1 MANQF
6 EGFATPLEE
15 ENPLQGFAT
24 PVDEQDSLKGFATPV
39 DDEPGFFGNLFRT
52 TVGAGRDL
60 GQAMLDVA
68 SYTEE
73 SVVPTAL
80 RSGWIKVNDAGKV
93 SEDGEYNFFSGQ
105 EYVDY
110 YNQLKETSAPGSL
123 IRLPKIDEPSKP
135 ALSFVRDM
143 LQFAVPFSKAKYVN
157 PTTWYGKAAEA
168 TARGAA
174 IEQAAFSP
182 YEQRISNLIQSYPAL
197 QEAPILGAMTEY
209 LQADPND
216 TESTAR
222 FKMALEGAAISLPL
236 DGIIEAVGR
245 VRAGRKAKQE
255 RAIVDAENAKKQE
268 ADQTLIETAGTSDY
282 PGQIDTG
289 QVKPRTVEDIAAGYV
304 APAVKGE
311 KKQKVRRDPFKLNS
325 ETNRIGTKIK
335 GDQYDIVE
343 NADGTFQPVKMD
355 AVNADEFDE
364 IVRNNPFDDIEIERL
379 KTTKVARP
387 IGEPVGSMQSAKDAI
402 VEFTTVD
409 KLPITLQTKR
419 VPTGAGGKELPRVRS
434 LFAGKIHPDAPQ
446 ELAIHFWGKNEKIL
460 PTYKLKGPLVN
471 ESGRR
476 AGYKEYDE
484 VQTVLRENNLIPDAI
499 PGRPDIDQEDL
510 MSDLLERNPYI
521 EEAAGGSNYEN
532 WYRDTTAKEQII
544 KRLEDAGENPYRMTD
559 EQVERALK
567 KIDEN
572 EARLEKDLERFE
584 QENLSRSVLRD
595 KADEAA
601 RLQSDTTTP
610 ATLSES
616 IDLQTSVPRA
626 IREQE
631 ALRLLPKDGLQKQIA
646 EEPTIAGNIN
656 LQKLDAPTDVKQM
669 IKDVADDNNMFLDAR
684 QNVVKFGTE
693 GENLKALADETGL
706 TIEKL
711 LQRKK
716 GEAFNFATAYAA
728 RVINAQSAKE
738 LVELAKKAESVSASQ
753 IDLINFENALVKHAA
768 IQEQIAGITAE
779 AGRALAQFRYM
790 AKTDALTQDKMI
802 TEYLLKR
809 GGDEGVKNIAGKIA
823 NMDTVRRVSSF
834 ARESYKPTFLD
845 KVQEVWINGL
855 LSSPSTHI
863 VNVSSNTLVAALTPF
878 EYAVAAAIGAIK
890 RNPDRITGGEV
901 AARFYGTIEGTLD
914 GLKAAANALRDP
926 GSVDDSLT
934 KLEMNREKAVKGL
947 PGEVVRLPGRALVA
961 EDVLFKTI
969 GYTQEMWGQAARQA
983 HKEGKGLR
991 HAKELLKDPD
1001 FALKNPEI
1009 KLKAIETGRYQTF
1022 TNNLEGFAQSWQRL
1036 LARKPGLRFATPFVR
1051 TPYNIV
1057 TYAFERTPLAPL
1069 MKKHKDAIEAGGPEA
1084 DIARA
1089 RLALGWATTLS
1100 VASLAN
1106 GGLITGRGP
1115 SDPRERA
1122 VLMETGW
1129 QPYSIKVGDTYYGYN
1144 RFEPIGILFGVSAD
1158 IADIW
1163 ATYKASDSKN
1173 MAEDLG
1179 LIGTMLAA
1187 SISENITNKTF
1198 LTGVTDVI
1206 QSISDPDRYFGTNFQ
1221 RFLASS
1227 IPTVAYYERK
1237 AQDPYLRD
1245 VRSFTDAFMNRI
1257 PGQSQKLPFKRNILG
1272 EPRKYSSGS
1281 LGKWSPTRESKLRKD
1296 PIFNEFVNLGY
1307 APSKPSRQIGGVD
1320 LTTEQY
1326 DELLSYQQNTFR
1338 LRDQLVNII
1347 NSPKYKTA
1355 NNYVKTELLDAV
1367 IKRSQA
1373 AARNYLV
1380 ARHPSLA
1387 MQRVENI
1394 RQEITGN

>member
-1 MANQF
+1 MA
-6 EGFATPLEE
+6 L
-15 ENPLQGFAT
+15 
-24 PVDEQDSLKGFATPV
+24 DERKPIVFPDERKPIVFP
-39 DDEPGFFGNLFRT
+39 DDEPGFFGNLYRT

-60 GQAMLDVA
+60 GQGILDLA

-73 SVVPTAL
+73 KVVPTAL
-80 RSGWIKVNDAGKV
+80 RSGFLKVDDSN
-93 SEDGEYNFFSGQ
+93 SLSQDGEFKFFSGQ
-105 EYVDY
+105 EYVDKY
-110 YNQLKETSAPGSL
+110 DQLKEQQGPGSL
-123 IRLPKIDEPSKP
+123 IKLPEVDEPTAP
-135 ALSFVRDM
+135 GLPFVRDI
-143 LQFAVPFSKAKYVN
+143 LQFAVPFSTAKYVN
-157 PTTWYGKAAEA
+157 PTTWTGKALEA
-168 TARGAA
+168 TTRGAV

-197 QEAPILGAMTEY
+197 ENPVTEY

-216 TESTAR
+216 TEATAR
-222 FKMALEGAAISLPL
+222 FKMLLEGAAISLPI
-236 DGIIEAVGR
+236 DGIIESVGR

-255 RAIVDAENAKKQE
+255 RAIVDAENAKKQKE
-268 ADQTLIETAGTSDY
+268 RETLIETAGTSGY
-282 PGQIDTG
+282 TGKIDTITKRPG
-289 QVKPRTVEDIAAGYV
+289 DIGKTVEDIAAGYV

-311 KKQKVRRDPFKLNS
+311 KKQKVRRDRFKLNS

-335 GDQYDIVE
+335 GDQYEIVE
-343 NADGTFQPVKMD
+343 NADGTYQPVKMD

-364 IVRNNPFDDIEIERL
+364 IVRNNPFDDTEIERL

-387 IGEPVGSMQSAKDAI
+387 IGEPVSSMQSAKDAI
-402 VEFTTVD
+402 IEFTTVD
-409 KLPITLQTKR
+409 KLPKSLQTKR
-419 VPTGAGGKELPRVRS
+419 VPTGADGKELPRVKS
-434 LFAGKIHPDAPQ
+434 LFAGSIHPDAPE

-460 PTYKLKGPLVN
+460 PTYKLRGPLIN

-476 AGYKEYDE
+476 MGYKEYDE
-484 VQTVLRENNLIPDAI
+484 LQTVLRENYLIPEAI
-499 PGRPDIDQEDL
+499 PGQPDIGQEDL
-510 MSDLLERNPYI
+510 ISDLLERNPYI
-521 EEAAGGSNYEN
+521 EEVAGGANYEN

-544 KRLEDAGENPYRMTD
+544 KRLEDAGKNPYRMTD
-559 EQVERALK
+559 EQVERAIK
-567 KIDEN
+567 QIDEDD
-572 EARLEKDLERFE
+572 ARLEKELEISE
-584 QENLSRSVLRD
+584 QENLLRSASREEEI
-595 KADEAA
+595 AQA
-601 RLQSDTTTP
+601 QFDTRSP
-610 ATLSES
+610 TLSES

-631 ALRLLPKDGLQKQIA
+631 ALRLQPKDGLQKQIA
-646 EEPTIAGNIN
+646 EQPTMAGNIN
-656 LQKLDAPTDVKQM
+656 LEKLDAPTDVKQM

-684 QNVVKFGTE
+684 QNVVRFGTE

-711 LQRKK
+711 LQREK

-753 IDLINFENALVKHAA
+753 IDLINFENALAKHAA

-790 AKTDALTQDKMI
+790 AKADALTQDKMI

-809 GGDEGVKNIAGKIA
+809 GGDKSVRDIAGKIA
-823 NMDTVRRVSSF
+823 NMDTTRRVSTF
-834 ARESYKPTFLD
+834 ASKSYKPNFLD
-845 KVQEVWINGL
+845 KIQEVWINGL

-863 VNVSSNTLVAALTPF
+863 VNVSSNTLVAALTPI

-890 RNPDRITGGEV
+890 RDPERITGGEV
-901 AARFYGTIEGTLD
+901 AARTFGTIFGTLD
-914 GLKAAANALRDP
+914 GLLAAAKALRDP
-926 GSVDDSLT
+926 DTVADSLT
-934 KLEMNREKAVKGL
+934 KLEMRREKAVGGL

-969 GYTQEMWGQAARQA
+969 GYTQEMWGQAVRQA
-983 HKEGKGLR
+983 QKEGKGLR
-991 HAKELLKDPD
+991 RAKEILKDPD
-1001 FALKNPEI
+1001 SEFTNI

-1022 TNNLEGFAQSWQRL
+1022 TNNLEGFAQSWQRFI
-1036 LARKPGLRFATPFVR
+1036 ARNPGFRFLTPFVR

-1057 TYAFERTPLAPL
+1057 TFAFERTPFARLQ
-1069 MKKHKDAIEAGGPEA
+1069 KKYKDAIEAGGPEA
-1084 DIARA
+1084 D
-1089 RLALGWATTLS
+1089 
-1100 VASLAN
+1100 LAN
-1106 GGLITGRGP
+1106 ARMYLGTSGGFGVAMLAADGIITGRGP

-1129 QPYSIKVGDTYYGYN
+1129 QPYSVKIGDTYYGYN
-1144 RFEPIGILFGVSAD
+1144 RFEPVGIIFGVSAD
-1158 IADIW
+1158 LAEIASTVRNNDKGII
-1163 ATYKASDSKN
+1163 
-1173 MAEDLG
+1173 EDLE
-1179 LIGTMLAA
+1179 IITTMLAA
-1187 SISENITNKTF
+1187 SITENITNKTF
-1198 LTGVTDVI
+1198 LTGITDAI
-1206 QSISDPDRYFGTNFQ
+1206 EAIGDPDRYLGQSLQ
-1221 RFLASS
+1221 RFFASS

-1237 AQDPYLRD
+1237 DQDPYLRD
-1245 VRSFTDAFMNRI
+1245 VRSFTDAFLNRI

-1272 EPRKYSSGS
+1272 EPRKYSSGA

-1338 LRDQLVNII
+1338 LRDQLVSII
-1347 NSPKYKTA
+1347 NSPKYKA
-1355 NNYVKTELLDAV
+1355 SNNYIKTQLLDAV
-1367 IKRSQA
+1367 IKKSQA

-1394 RQEITGN
+1394 RQEMMGN

>member
-1 MANQF
+1 M
-6 EGFATPLEE
+6 E
-15 ENPLQGFAT
+15 ENNKPYTLSQYRQDQEKQNPYTLSQYRADQQ
-24 PVDEQDSLKGFATPV
+24 DEPKFV
-39 DDEPGFFGNLFRT
+39 DDGPITLSQYKEENIGPMGNLFRT

-60 GQAMLDVA
+60 GQGILDLA

-93 SEDGEYNFFSGQ
+93 SKDGEYNFFSGQ

-123 IRLPKIDEPSKP
+123 IRLPKIDEPTKP
-135 ALSFVRDM
+135 ALSFVKDI
-143 LQFAVPFSKAKYVN
+143 LQFAVPFSTAKYVN
-157 PTTWYGKAAEA
+157 PMTWYWKAAEA

-255 RAIVDAENAKKQE
+255 GAIVDAENAKKQE

-289 QVKPRTVEDIAAGYV
+289 QVKPRTVEDIAADYV

-355 AVNADEFDE
+355 AVNNNELNKIIE
-364 IVRNNPFDDIEIERL
+364 NNPIDNIEIERL

-387 IGEPVGSMQSAKDAI
+387 IGEPASSMQSAKDTI
-402 VEFTTVD
+402 IEFTTVD
-409 KLPITLQTKR
+409 KLPKSLQTKK
-419 VPTGAGGKELPRVRS
+419 VPTGADGKELPRVRS
-434 LFAGKIHPDAPQ
+434 LFRGYISPDAKQ
-446 ELAIHFWGKNEKIL
+446 EIQQYFWGKNERIA
-460 PTYKLKGPLVN
+460 PTY
-471 ESGRR
+471 R
-476 AGYKEYDE
+476 ARLGEGVKEFDE
-484 VQTVLRENNLIPDAI
+484 AQEMLRQQNLLPDAV
-499 PGRPDIDQEDL
+499 PGQVDIDQDRL
-510 MSDLLERNPYI
+510 IADLLERNPYI
-521 EEAAGGSNYEN
+521 EELTDGTNYN
-532 WYRDTTAKEQII
+532 SWYRDTTSKEQII
-544 KRLEDAGENPYRMTD
+544 KRLEEGGKNPYRMADEEVESALKQIDEDDIRLERLLD
-559 EQVERALK
+559 EQQGLGRNIMK
-567 KIDEN
+567 DDEI
-572 EARLEKDLERFE
+572 AQAQL
-584 QENLSRSVLRD
+584 
-595 KADEAA
+595 
-601 RLQSDTTTP
+601 DTRP

-616 IDLQTSVPRA
+616 IDLQTSIPRA

-631 ALRLLPKDGLQKQIA
+631 ALRLQPKDGLQKQIA
-646 EEPTIAGNIN
+646 ENPTIAGNIN

-669 IKDVADDNNMFLDAR
+669 MKDVANDNNMFLDAR
-684 QNVVKFGTE
+684 QNVVRFGSE

-706 TIEKL
+706 TVEKL
-711 LQRKK
+711 LQREK

-753 IDLINFENALVKHAA
+753 VDLINFENALVKHAA

-790 AKTDALTQDKMI
+790 AKADALTQDKMI

-809 GGDEGVKNIAGKIA
+809 GGDKSVRDIAGKIA
-823 NMDTVRRVSSF
+823 NMDSTRRVSSF
-834 ARESYKPTFLD
+834 AREAYKPTFLD
-845 KVQEVWINGL
+845 KIQEVWINGL

-863 VNVSSNTLVAALTPF
+863 VNVSSNSVVATLTPF
-878 EYAVAAAIGAIK
+878 EYAVAAAIGAI
-890 RNPDRITGGEV
+890 RRDPDRITGGEV
-901 AARFYGTIEGTLD
+901 AARFYGTIRGTLD
-914 GLKAAANALRDP
+914 GLDAAAKALRDP
-926 GSVDDSLT
+926 DTVDDSLT
-934 KLEMNREKAVKGL
+934 KLEMRREKAVKGL

-991 HAKELLKDPD
+991 YAKELLKDPD
-1001 FALKNPEI
+1001 FALKNPNI

-1022 TNNLEGFAQSWQRL
+1022 TNNLEGMAKDYQNWV
-1036 LARKPGLRFATPFVR
+1036 ARKPGLRFATPFIR

-1057 TYAFERTPLAPL
+1057 AYAFERTPFARLS
-1069 MKKHKDAIEAGGPEA
+1069 KKYKDAIDAGGPEA
-1084 DIARA
+1084 DLARA

-1173 MAEDLG
+1173 MAEDLS
-1179 LIGTMLAA
+1179 LIGTMLGA

-1206 QSISDPDRYFGTNFQ
+1206 QSISDPDRYFGTNLQ
-1221 RFLASS
+1221 RFFASS

-1237 AQDPYLRD
+1237 DQDPYLRD
-1245 VRSFTDAFMNRI
+1245 VRSITDAFMNRI
-1257 PGQSQKLPFKRNILG
+1257 PGQSQKLPFKRNVLG
-1272 EPRKYSSGS
+1272 EPRKYSSGA
-1281 LGKWSPTRESKLRKD
+1281 LGKYSPTRESKLRKD

-1307 APSKPSRQIGGVD
+1307 APPKPSRNIYGVD

-1347 NSPKYKTA
+1347 NSPKYKIA
-1355 NNYVKTELLDAV
+1355 NNYIKTELLDAV
-1367 IKRSQA
+1367 IKRSQEAGRKALA
-1373 AARNYLV
+1373 AKYELRKQQ
-1380 ARHPSLA
+1380 H
-1387 MQRVENI
+1387 ENI
-1394 RQEITGN
+1394 IQEMTAN

>member
-1 MANQF
+1 MA
-6 EGFATPLEE
+6 L
-15 ENPLQGFAT
+15 
-24 PVDEQDSLKGFATPV
+24 DERKPIVFPDERKPIVFP

-60 GQAMLDVA
+60 GQGILDLA

-123 IRLPKIDEPSKP
+123 IRLPKIDEPTAP
-135 ALSFVRDM
+135 GLPFVRDI

-216 TESTAR
+216 TEATAR

-268 ADQTLIETAGTSDY
+268 ADQTLIETAGTSGY
-282 PGQIDTG
+282 TGKIDTVTKRPG
-289 QVKPRTVEDIAAGYV
+289 DIGKTVEDIAAGYV

-387 IGEPVGSMQSAKDAI
+387 IGEPVSSMQSAKDAI

-409 KLPITLQTKR
+409 KLPITLQTR
-419 VPTGAGGKELPRVRS
+419 RIPTGADGKELPRVRS

-476 AGYKEYDE
+476 TGYKEYDE

-521 EEAAGGSNYEN
+521 EEASGGSNYEN

-559 EQVERALK
+559 EQVERTLK

-631 ALRLLPKDGLQKQIA
+631 ALRLQPKDGLQKQIA

-684 QNVVKFGTE
+684 QNVVRFGTE

-711 LQRKK
+711 LQREK

-738 LVELAKKAESVSASQ
+738 LVELAKKAESTSASQ
-753 IDLINFENALVKHAA
+753 IDLINFENALAKHAA
-768 IQEQIAGITAE
+768 IQEQISGITAE

-790 AKTDALTQDKMI
+790 AKADALTQDKMI

-809 GGDEGVKNIAGKIA
+809 GGDNGVKEIAGKIA
-823 NMDTVRRVSSF
+823 NMDTTRRVSTF
-834 ARESYKPTFLD
+834 ASKSYKPNFLD

-863 VNVSSNTLVAALTPF
+863 VNVSSNTLVAALTPI

-890 RNPDRITGGEV
+890 RDPDRITGGEV
-901 AARFYGTIEGTLD
+901 AARTFGTIFGTLD
-914 GLKAAANALRDP
+914 GLVAAARALKDP
-926 GSVDDSLT
+926 DTVADSLT
-934 KLEMNREKAVKGL
+934 KLEMRREKAVKGL

-969 GYTQEMWGQAARQA
+969 GYTQEMWGQSVRQA
-983 HKEGKGLR
+983 QKEGKGLR
-991 HAKELLKDPD
+991 RAKEILKDPD
-1001 FALKNPEI
+1001 SEFTNI

-1022 TNNLEGFAQSWQRL
+1022 TNNLEGFAQSWQRFI
-1036 LARKPGLRFATPFVR
+1036 ARNPGFRFLTPFVR

-1057 TYAFERTPLAPL
+1057 TYAFERTPFARLQ
-1069 MKKHKDAIEAGGPEA
+1069 KKYKDAMEAGGPEA
-1084 DIARA
+1084 D
-1089 RLALGWATTLS
+1089 
-1100 VASLAN
+1100 LAN
-1106 GGLITGRGP
+1106 ARMYLGTSVGVGVAMLAADGIITGRGP

-1129 QPYSIKVGDTYYGYN
+1129 QPYSVKIGDTYYGYN
-1144 RFEPIGILFGVSAD
+1144 RFEPVGIIFGVSAD
-1158 IADIW
+1158 LAEIASTVRNNDKGII
-1163 ATYKASDSKN
+1163 
-1173 MAEDLG
+1173 EDLE
-1179 LIGTMLAA
+1179 IITTMLAA
-1187 SISENITNKTF
+1187 SITENITNKTF
-1198 LTGVTDVI
+1198 LTGITDAI
-1206 QSISDPDRYFGTNFQ
+1206 EAIGDPDRYLGQSLQ
-1221 RFLASS
+1221 RFFASS

-1245 VRSFTDAFMNRI
+1245 VRSLTDAFMNRI

-1347 NSPKYKTA
+1347 NSPKYKIA

-1367 IKRSQA
+1367 IKKSQA

-1380 ARHPSLA
+1380 ARHPSIA

-1394 RQEITGN
+1394 RQEMTGN

>member
-1 MANQF
+1 M
-6 EGFATPLEE
+6 E
-15 ENPLQGFAT
+15 ENNKPYTLSQYRQDQEKQNPYTLSQYRADQQ
-24 PVDEQDSLKGFATPV
+24 DEPKFV
-39 DDEPGFFGNLFRT
+39 DDGPITLSQYKEENIGPMGNLFRT

-60 GQAMLDVA
+60 GQGILDLA

-123 IRLPKIDEPSKP
+123 IRLPKIDEPTKP
-135 ALSFVRDM
+135 ALSFVKDI
-143 LQFAVPFSKAKYVN
+143 LQFAVPFSTAKYVN
-157 PTTWYGKAAEA
+157 PMTWYWKAAEA

-255 RAIVDAENAKKQE
+255 GAIVDAENAKKQE

-289 QVKPRTVEDIAAGYV
+289 QVKPRTVEDIAADYV

-355 AVNADEFDE
+355 AVNNNELNKIIE
-364 IVRNNPFDDIEIERL
+364 NNPIDNIEIERL

-387 IGEPVGSMQSAKDAI
+387 IGEPASSMQSAKDTI
-402 VEFTTVD
+402 IEFTTVD
-409 KLPITLQTKR
+409 KLPKSLQTKK
-419 VPTGAGGKELPRVRS
+419 VPTGADGKELPRVRS
-434 LFAGKIHPDAPQ
+434 LFRGYISPDAKQ
-446 ELAIHFWGKNEKIL
+446 EIQQYFWGKNERIA
-460 PTYKLKGPLVN
+460 PTY
-471 ESGRR
+471 R
-476 AGYKEYDE
+476 ARLGEGVKEFDE
-484 VQTVLRENNLIPDAI
+484 AQEMLRQQNLLPDAV
-499 PGRPDIDQEDL
+499 PGQVDIDQDRL
-510 MSDLLERNPYI
+510 IADLLERNPYI
-521 EEAAGGSNYEN
+521 EELTDGTNYN
-532 WYRDTTAKEQII
+532 SWYRDTTSKEQII
-544 KRLEDAGENPYRMTD
+544 KRLEEGGKNPYRMADEEVESALKQIDEDDIRLERLLD
-559 EQVERALK
+559 EQQGLGRN
-567 KIDEN
+567 IMRDDEI
-572 EARLEKDLERFE
+572 AQAQL
-584 QENLSRSVLRD
+584 
-595 KADEAA
+595 
-601 RLQSDTTTP
+601 DTRP

-631 ALRLLPKDGLQKQIA
+631 ALRLQPKDGLQKQIA
-646 EEPTIAGNIN
+646 EQPTMAGNIN

-684 QNVVKFGTE
+684 QNVVRFGTE

-711 LQRKK
+711 LQREK

-738 LVELAKKAESVSASQ
+738 LVELAKRAESTSASQ
-753 IDLINFENALVKHAA
+753 IDLINFENALAKHAA

-809 GGDEGVKNIAGKIA
+809 GGDNGVKEIAGKIA
-823 NMDTVRRVSSF
+823 NMDTTRRVSTF
-834 ARESYKPTFLD
+834 ASKSYKPNFLD
-845 KVQEVWINGL
+845 KIQEVWINGL

-863 VNVSSNTLVAALTPF
+863 VNVSSNTLVAALTPI

-890 RNPDRITGGEV
+890 RDPDRITGGEV
-901 AARFYGTIEGTLD
+901 AARTFGTIFGTLD
-914 GLKAAANALRDP
+914 GLVAAARALKDP
-926 GSVDDSLT
+926 DTVADSLT
-934 KLEMNREKAVKGL
+934 KLEMRREKAVGGL
-947 PGEVVRLPGRALVA
+947 KGEVVRLPGRALVA

-969 GYTQEMWGQAARQA
+969 GYTQEMWGQAVRQA
-983 HKEGKGLR
+983 QKEGKGLR
-991 HAKELLKDPD
+991 RAKEILKDPD
-1001 FALKNPEI
+1001 SEFTNI

-1022 TNNLEGFAQSWQRL
+1022 TNNLEGFAQSWQRFI
-1036 LARKPGLRFATPFVR
+1036 ARKPGLRFLTPFVR

-1057 TYAFERTPLAPL
+1057 TYAFERTPFARLQ
-1069 MKKHKDAIEAGGPEA
+1069 KKYKDAIEAGGPEA
-1084 DIARA
+1084 DLAKARMYLGSSVGVGVA
-1089 RLALGWATTLS
+1089 MLAADGI
-1100 VASLAN
+1100 
-1106 GGLITGRGP
+1106 ITGRGP

-1129 QPYSIKVGDTYYGYN
+1129 QPYSVKIGDTYYGYN
-1144 RFEPIGILFGVSAD
+1144 RFEPVGIIFGVSAD
-1158 IADIW
+1158 LAEIASTVRNNDKGII
-1163 ATYKASDSKN
+1163 
-1173 MAEDLG
+1173 EDLE
-1179 LIGTMLAA
+1179 IITTMLAA
-1187 SISENITNKTF
+1187 SITENITNKTF
-1198 LTGVTDVI
+1198 LTGITDAI
-1206 QSISDPDRYFGTNFQ
+1206 EAIGDPDRYLGQSLQ
-1221 RFLASS
+1221 RFFASS
-1227 IPTVAYYERK
+1227 IPTIAYYERK
-1237 AQDPYLRD
+1237 DQDPYLRD
-1245 VRSFTDAFMNRI
+1245 VRSFTDAFLNRI

-1272 EPRKYSSGS
+1272 EPRKYSSGA

-1347 NSPKYKTA
+1347 NSPKYKIA
-1355 NNYVKTELLDAV
+1355 NNYVKTQLLDAV
-1367 IKRSQA
+1367 IKKSQA

-1380 ARHPSLA
+1380 ARHPSIT

-1394 RQEITGN
+1394 RQEMTGN